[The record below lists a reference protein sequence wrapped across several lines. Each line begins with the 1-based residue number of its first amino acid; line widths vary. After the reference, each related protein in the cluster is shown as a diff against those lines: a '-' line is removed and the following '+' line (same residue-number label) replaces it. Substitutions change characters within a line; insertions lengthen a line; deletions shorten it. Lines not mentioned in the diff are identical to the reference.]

1 MKKTDTVKIWIIAE
15 IVIIIFL
22 MIAVVVKTV
31 FAGTRSEESA
41 YSIPSATETVSIDD
55 IVLPVNLME
64 EEEAEMS
71 DVTYEADK
79 PNEADGS
86 DEIDEPDE
94 TDLYEM
100 DYPEEVKDKLE
111 DMSDQEKLSML
122 LVTTPEALTEREKVT
137 QAGEIFKHSYTENPV
152 TGLIFS
158 ETNFDDEKSG
168 MEMLKSLR
176 EWSREETGM
185 TLMLGYSEQGE
196 NGAEN
201 LSDRGFNL
209 YIIPSGTEDADTL
222 GADAA
227 AHLMVPALETPVTA
241 ALEREDTE
249 DVVILADSDD
259 VGEIVSA
266 INSGRGMIFRTND
279 PGMREKLAEAVNN
292 GDISA
297 EALNHAAGYAVTV
310 RLSLTAN
317 RPEDIEKVIEEKQE
331 EAPAAAKKSTT
342 QSSQKKTTEVKKT
355 PEQEA
360 AEALQAAE
368 EAAAK
373 EQLRQAE
380 ELQKQ
385 QAAAEQAAG
394 QAASEAEAQAAGQN
408 Q

>member
-15 IVIIIFL
+15 IVIIFFL

-31 FAGTRSEESA
+31 FAGTRSEESS

-71 DVTYEADK
+71 DVTDEADK

-137 QAGEIFKHSYTENPV
+137 QAGEIFKQSYTENPV

-209 YIIPSGTEDADTL
+209 YIIPSGTEDVETL

-227 AHLMVPALETPVTA
+227 AHLMVPALETQVTA

-279 PGMREKLAEAVNN
+279 SGMREKLAEAVNN

-317 RPEDIEKVIEEKQE
+317 RPEDIEKEIEEKQE

-360 AEALQAAE
+360 AEALQAAA

-373 EQLRQAE
+373 EQLKQAE